1 MDQSTSSEMVGQL
14 RRQSLW
20 LKDSWQ
26 WVLNTKVL
34 GKKRTTRMSALEVG
48 CGPGFVMDITRKL
61 FDVQGLD
68 IEADMV
74 SMCKARGLDV
84 VQGNAEDLPFSDRE
98 FDVVYCSFLLLLMK
112 DPVAVVKEMKRVS
125 RRWVLALAE
134 PDYGAWID
142 FPEGLEGLR
151 EVLIEGMKATG
162 ADPFVGRK
170 LRGIFEQASLKAE
183 IGAHAG
189 VWDLKRLKEEFDDQR
204 KLVRSLARSAG
215 KNKQL
220 DAIEA
225 AWKDALEKGT
235 LFHYNPI
242 FYAVGVKAR

>member
-1 MDQSTSSEMVGQL
+1 MDESSKELVGQL

-26 WVLNTKVL
+26 WVLVTKVL
-34 GKKRTTRMSALEVG
+34 GNMKKKRLKALEVG
-48 CGPGFVMDITRKL
+48 CGPGFVMDIVGKQ
-61 FDVQGLD
+61 FEVQGLD
-68 IEADMV
+68 IDADMV

-84 VQGNAEDLPFSDRE
+84 VKGRAEELAFDDKE
-98 FDVVYCSFLLLLMK
+98 FDVVYCSFLLLQVK
-112 DPVAVVKEMKRVS
+112 DPVAVVKEMARVS

-142 FPEGLEGLR
+142 FPEGLEGLKD
-151 EVLIEGMKATG
+151 VLIKGMKALG
-162 ADPFVGRK
+162 SDPYIGRK
-170 LRGIFEQASLKAE
+170 LRGIFEEAGLKAE

-189 VWDLKRLKEEFDDQR
+189 VWDLKQLKEEFPDQIR
-204 KLVRSLARSAG
+204 FVRSLAKDRPD
-215 KNKQL
+215 L

-225 AWKDALEKGT
+225 AWKQGLEEGT

-242 FYAVGVKAR
+242 FYAVADKGRR

>member
-1 MDQSTSSEMVGQL
+1 MVQSVPSEMVGQL

-20 LKDSWQ
+20 LKDSWH
-26 WVLNTKVL
+26 WVLKTKVL
-34 GKKRTTRMSALEVG
+34 GKKTKRLKALEVG
-48 CGPGFVMDITRKL
+48 CGPGFVMEIVQKL
-61 FDVQGLD
+61 ADVQGLD
-68 IEADMV
+68 LDPDMV

-84 VQGNAEDLPFSDRE
+84 VQGKAQELPFSDRE
-98 FDVVYCSFLLLLMK
+98 FDIVYCSFLLLLVK
-112 DPVAVVKEMKRVS
+112 DPVVVVKEMARVS

-142 FPEGLEGLR
+142 HPEGLEGLR
-151 EVLIEGMKATG
+151 EVLVDGMKATG
-162 ADPFVGRK
+162 ADPFLGRK
-170 LRGIFEQASLKAE
+170 LRDIFEQAGLKVE

-204 KLVRSLARSAG
+204 RLVRTLAG
-215 KNKQL
+215 KSPKL

-225 AWKDALEKGT
+225 AWKDALDKGT

-242 FYAVGVKAR
+242 FYAVGKKN

>member
-1 MDQSTSSEMVGQL
+1 MDDRSNDLVGQL

-26 WVLNTKVL
+26 WVLETKVL
-34 GKKRTTRMSALEVG
+34 GSKKKHLKALEVG
-48 CGPGFVMDITRKL
+48 CGPGFVMDIVKEQ

-68 IEADMV
+68 IDADMV

-84 VQGNAEDLPFSDRE
+84 VKGRAEELPFNDKE
-98 FDVVYCSFLLLLMK
+98 FDVIYCSFLLLQVK
-112 DPVAVVKEMKRVS
+112 DPIAVVKEMARVS

-142 FPEGLEGLR
+142 FPEGLEGLK
-151 EVLIEGMKATG
+151 EILIKGMKALG
-162 ADPFVGRK
+162 SDPFIGRK
-170 LRGIFEQASLKAE
+170 LRGIFEQAGLKTE
-183 IGAHAG
+183 VGAHAG
-189 VWDLKRLKEEFDDQR
+189 VWDLKQLKEEFPDQIR
-204 KLVRSLARSAG
+204 FVRSLAKDRPD
-215 KNKQL
+215 L

-225 AWKDALEKGT
+225 AWKHGLEEGT

-242 FYAVGVKAR
+242 FYAIGKK

>member
-1 MDQSTSSEMVGQL
+1 MTQSLPNEMVGQL

-26 WVLNTKVL
+26 WVLKTKVL
-34 GKKRTTRMSALEVG
+34 GKKGTGRLKALEVG
-48 CGPGFVMDITRKL
+48 CGPGFVMDIVKKL
-61 FDVQGLD
+61 VDVQGMDLD
-68 IEADMV
+68 LDMV
-74 SMCKARGLDV
+74 SMCKARGLEV
-84 VQGNAEDLPFSDRE
+84 TQGNAEDLPFRDRE
-98 FDVVYCSFLLLLMK
+98 FDVVYCSFLLLWVK
-112 DPVAVVKEMKRVS
+112 DPVAVIKEMARVS
-125 RRWVLALAE
+125 RRYVLALAE

-142 FPEGLEGLR
+142 FPQGLEGLQDI
-151 EVLIEGMKATG
+151 LIKGMKATG

-170 LRGIFEQASLKAE
+170 LRGIFE
-183 IGAHAG
+183 HAG

-204 KLVRSLARSAG
+204 RFVRTLAGPAG
-215 KNKQL
+215 RTRQL

-242 FYAVGVKAR
+242 FYTVGVKDR

>member
-1 MDQSTSSEMVGQL
+1 MAHRDTNEMVGQL

-26 WVLNTKVL
+26 YVLKTKVL
-34 GKKRTTRMSALEVG
+34 VKKMTKRLTALEVG
-48 CGPGFVMDITRKL
+48 CGPGFVMDITKKL
-61 FDVQGLD
+61 VDVKGLD
-68 IEADMV
+68 FDPDMV
-74 SMCKARGLDV
+74 SMSKARGLDV
-84 VQGNAEDLPFSDRE
+84 VQGRAEDLPFSDRE
-98 FDVVYCSFLLLLMK
+98 FDIAYCSFLLLLVK
-112 DPVAVVKEMKRVS
+112 DPVVVVKEMSRVS

-142 FPEGLEGLR
+142 HPEGLDGLR

-162 ADPFVGRK
+162 ADPFLGRK
-170 LRGIFEQASLKAE
+170 LREVFEQAGLRAE

-204 KLVRSLARSAG
+204 RLIRSLSG
-215 KNKQL
+215 GHPKL

-242 FYAVGVKAR
+242 FYAVGKKI